1 MVPPDLSA
9 HRPAD
14 EPHVEAPAPLAVLC
28 GPTAVGKTSLA
39 VALAQHLGAEIVC
52 ADSRTVYRGMDIGTA
67 KPTAA
72 QRAAVPHHL
81 LDVADPEETFTVAQ
95 FQRLARAAIAAIR
108 DRGRLPLLVGGTGLY
123 IRAVVDDFHIPAVAP
138 DSALRAR
145 LEADARAHG
154 PAALHARLQAVDP
167 VAASCI
173 HPHNVRRVIRALEV
187 CLATGRPISAQQRRG
202 PSTAAVLVGLWRAR
216 VDLYRRIDARV
227 DEQLAAGLLDETRRL
242 LQRGVPHEAPAMQGL
257 GYKELAGYLL
267 GRYDYA
273 EAVRRLK
280 RNTRRYAKRQLTWFR
295 RDARIRWVDA
305 TGLEPAA
312 LLPQVHAIMVAALAQ
327 WGRGEWDHSR

>member
-1 MVPPDLSA
+1 VVPPDLSA
-9 HRPAD
+9 PGSAD
-14 EPHVEAPAPLAVLC
+14 EPRHGALAPLAVLC

-39 VALAQHLGAEIVC
+39 VALAQRLDAEIVC

-95 FQRLARAAIAAIR
+95 FQRLAREAIAAIR
-108 DRGRLPLLVGGTGLY
+108 QRGRLPLLVGGTGLY
-123 IRAVVDDFHIPAVAP
+123 IRAVVDDLGLPAVPP
-138 DSALRAR
+138 DPVLRAR
-145 LEADARAHG
+145 LEADARAAG
-154 PAALHARLQAVDP
+154 PAALHARLQALDP
-167 VAASCI
+167 VAASRI

-187 CLATGRPISAQQRRG
+187 CLATGRPISSQQRRG
-202 PSTAAVLVGLWRAR
+202 PPAAAVIVGLWRAR
-216 VDLYRRIDARV
+216 PDLYRRIDARV
-227 DEQLAAGLLDETRRL
+227 DEQLSAGLLEETRRL
-242 LQRGVPHEAPAMQGL
+242 LQRGVPLQAPAMQGL

-280 RNTRRYAKRQLTWFR
+280 RHTRRYAKRQLTWFR

-305 TGLEPAA
+305 TGREPAA
-312 LLPQVHAIMVAALAQ
+312 LLPEVHAIMVAAISAQ
-327 WGRGEWDHSR
+327 GRGEWEHSR